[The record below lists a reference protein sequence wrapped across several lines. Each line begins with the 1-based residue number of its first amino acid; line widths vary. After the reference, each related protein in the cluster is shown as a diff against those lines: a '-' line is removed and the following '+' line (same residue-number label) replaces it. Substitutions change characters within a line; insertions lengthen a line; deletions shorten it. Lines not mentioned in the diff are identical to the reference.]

1 MSKII
6 KATTITSSSDDN
18 YARVRLKSEGIW
30 DESPLVMSIN
40 QLPLVKGESVFVD
53 VSDGYENPIILGRCS
68 DSDTKKM
75 KPTNGSVLFQ
85 SGSEQSWIVGFVKSN
100 KLEVHTSS
108 NVSITIE
115 GDKVKINAG
124 TVVFNDGAK
133 GGLIN
138 IADLVNWCNT
148 HTHIILPTEC
158 ATTSDPPVPVAGKT
172 SISSSKL
179 MQSIIEDRKVQH

>member
-6 KATTITSSSDDN
+6 KATTTTSSDDDN
-18 YARVRLKSEGIW
+18 YARVKLKADGIW
-30 DESPLVMSIN
+30 EESPLVMSIN
-40 QLPLVKGESVFVD
+40 QLSLVKGESVFVD

-75 KPTNGSVLFQ
+75 KSTNGSILFQ
-85 SGSEQSWIVGFVKSN
+85 SGSEQSWVVGFVKSG

-108 NVSITIE
+108 NVSITVE
-115 GDKVKINAG
+115 GDTIKINAG
-124 TVVFNDGAK
+124 NVVFNDGRR

-148 HTHIILPTEC
+148 HTHEC
-158 ATTSDPPVPVAGKT
+158 ATPGSPTVGVITQLVQAT
-172 SISSSKL
+172 
-179 MQSIIEDRKVQH
+179 IEDTKVLH